1 MKKIFS
7 GLLIAGAFVV
17 AGCSGSGGGKP
28 LSDYKGASQADSL
41 SYYYGAMY
49 ADNYWRSHTGDSV
62 ALSDKGRDQYMSGLE
77 KGLSLGSDEQYLEGV
92 MTGLQ
97 FAMGMRELEK
107 ELGVK
112 LDPEI
117 IRNALAYGLRSDSA
131 VNPSEVNG
139 KLQQILQ
146 TIGEK
151 KDKENSVAAEKAGAA
166 AAKKA
171 GASKMT
177 AGVYG
182 KVLKAGS
189 GAVLKDGD
197 RVKVAM
203 KMTSLEGK
211 DVAVPMPEEIT
222 VGREFAGMP
231 VGEVLVGMHAEE
243 SVELYVSA
251 FSMFGQNC
259 SRMGFDPA
267 SVIRITL
274 TTCGLLPSDSPVR
287 TEA

>member
-77 KGLSLGSDEQYLEGV
+77 KGLSLGSDEQYLEG
-92 MTGLQ
+92 
-97 FAMGMRELEK
+97 AMGMRELEK

-151 KDKENSVAAEKAGAA
+151 KDKENSVAAEKAVAA

-274 TTCGLLPSDSPVR
+274 NTSGLITSDTPRR
-287 TEA
+287 TQA